1 MSGELQM
8 PDFIGWTVRGN
19 FGSSPHAGRQILEGC
34 GKHVRR
40 KNRKDVVEGYRK
52 DVDWWK
58 SWKVLDKKERLVV
71 RREKRMCAAVRYK
84 DLGMLGRTS
93 QGGNFEKFRCNAV
106 SQLVIAVKASK

>member
-1 MSGELQM
+1 MDGTRKCPKLAVCRSANL
-8 PDFIGWTVRGN
+8 TV
-19 FGSSPHAGRQILEGC
+19 C

-71 RREKRMCAAVRYK
+71 RREKIMCAAIRILVCINF
-84 DLGMLGRTS
+84 GRTS
-93 QGGNFEKFRCNAV
+93 LGGYLKIQMQRSFPIGNSSE
-106 SQLVIAVKASK
+106 SK